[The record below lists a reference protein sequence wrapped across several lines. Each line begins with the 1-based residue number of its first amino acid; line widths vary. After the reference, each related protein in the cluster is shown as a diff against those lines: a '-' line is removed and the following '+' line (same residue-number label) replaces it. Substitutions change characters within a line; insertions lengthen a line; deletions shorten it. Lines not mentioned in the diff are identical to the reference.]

1 MQEQVRNNVRLSRQV
16 AAQRL
21 AAMQSEHQ
29 RLEQKLKEIQ
39 RRVVVAEAE
48 LRALQQFQ
56 LERPSPL

>member
-1 MQEQVRNNVRLSRQV
+1 VRLSRQV